1 MTLTPT
7 AGELKLKEGVPIPWS
22 HTMLATGPRN
32 FTERFV
38 RVIIAELS
46 SHARRTKG
54 ICMAFRY
61 LHLND
66 GGAASSLNSIQANGT
81 NSVQ

>member
-1 MTLTPT
+1 
-7 AGELKLKEGVPIPWS
+7 
-22 HTMLATGPRN
+22 MLATGPRN

-38 RVIIAELS
+38 RVPIAELS
-46 SHARRTKG
+46 SHAKRTKG
-54 ICMAFRY
+54 IWMAFRY

-81 NSVQ
+81 NSVQRVDFVI